1 MIVASLT
8 CVWSAGGI
16 ALTWEDVCYSFAPK
30 RSLLGTQSQCHQP
43 LPLFR
48 LLLVSHLT
56 IIGWCFPA
64 ACMKKPTPEEER
76 AQKLILNHVSGAV
89 LPGQL
94 LAIMGASGAPKPIPS
109 ISLRK

>member
-1 MIVASLT
+1 M
-8 CVWSAGGI
+8 
-16 ALTWEDVCYSFAPK
+16 
-30 RSLLGTQSQCHQP
+30 
-43 LPLFR
+43 
-48 LLLVSHLT
+48 
-56 IIGWCFPA
+56 IGWCFPV